1 MKMETKTKIVHGI
14 AIISKLMLC
23 LGLLIV
29 AIGCAMLI
37 WGCKQLLGWKVMMTG
52 GLVFFLTIVFS
63 FMYGL
68 DDTVAE
74 VAKRD
79 YIKSFK
85 EREKDGF

>member
-1 MKMETKTKIVHGI
+1 MKIETKAKIVHGI
-14 AIISKLMLC
+14 AIIGKLMLC

-37 WGCKQLLGWKVMMTG
+37 WGCRQLLGWKVMMTG
-52 GLVFFLTIVFS
+52 GLIFFLVIIFS

-68 DDTVAE
+68 DNTVAE

-85 EREKDGF
+85 EREKEGL

>member
-1 MKMETKTKIVHGI
+1 MKIETKAKIVHGI
-14 AIISKLMLC
+14 AIIGKLILC
-23 LGLLIV
+23 ISLLIV

-37 WGCKQLLGWKVMMTG
+37 WGCKQPLGWKVMMTG
-52 GLVFFLTIVFS
+52 GLMFFLIIIFS

-68 DDTVAE
+68 DNTVAE
-74 VAKRD
+74 IAKRD

>member
-1 MKMETKTKIVHGI
+1 MKIETKAKIVHGI